1 MSFTSRLEGLLQNV
15 GLGGI
20 VGEVRARLGLKESRD
35 TSAPRTAD
43 FPAPAPRGAPQQTVV
58 ERTPRPRPSIPQPSE
73 AVSAPEPTVAERTPA
88 RGAVTTDADA
98 PSTAQPSA
106 PEPSRKAA
114 AKAPRS
120 GVKKKKP
127 AAKKAQAST
136 GAKAEKKTA
145 HPAAKPKKRVR
156 AAKEAAAPATGNGS
170 TAVDQ
175 LLTAL
180 RSHPRQQEFI
190 SAGKQKDQLVRS
202 LIPLYL
208 ARSLDADFEVTSGT
222 TSRFWGE
229 LGVTYAA
236 PNAAKA
242 LRLHGGYAQDT
253 KKGKAITSRGV
264 QYVEEMLSRFG
275 DASSGA

>member
-15 GLGGI
+15 GLGSI
-20 VGEVRARLGLKESRD
+20 VGEVRARLGLKGPQD
-35 TSAPRTAD
+35 TSAPRDAD
-43 FPAPAPRGAPQQTVV
+43 FPSHAPRAAPQQTVV
-58 ERTPRPRPSIPQPSE
+58 ERTPRPRPVEPQPIDT
-73 AVSAPEPTVAERTPA
+73 AAPEPTVAERTPP
-88 RGAVTTDADA
+88 RSVVTADA
-98 PSTAQPSA
+98 GSSSGDRASA
-106 PEPSRKAA
+106 SPKVASKPQ
-114 AKAPRS
+114 RS
-120 GVKKKKP
+120 GAKKKKP
-127 AAKKAQAST
+127 ATKQARAASST
-136 GAKAEKKTA
+136 KSEKRTTRS
-145 HPAAKPKKRVR
+145 AAKPKKRTGT
-156 AAKEAAAPATGNGS
+156 AKEPASVSNGNGGS
-170 TAVDQ
+170 AVEQ
-175 LLTAL
+175 LLAAL
-180 RSHPRQQEFI
+180 HGHPRQQELI

-253 KKGKAITSRGV
+253 QKGKAITPRGV

-275 DASSGA
+275 NATPET

>member
-20 VGEVRARLGLKESRD
+20 VGEVRARLGLKEPRD
-35 TSAPRTAD
+35 VSAPRSSD
-43 FPAPAPRGAPQQTVV
+43 FPSPPPCGATQQTVV
-58 ERTPRPRPSIPQPSE
+58 ERTPRPRPTISQPPE
-73 AVSAPEPTVAERTPA
+73 APPSEPTVAERTPP
-88 RGAVTTDADA
+88 RGAVTTDAVA
-98 PSTAQPSA
+98 HSAAQPA
-106 PEPSRKAA
+106 TTETSRKVT
-114 AKAPRS
+114 AKAPR
-120 GVKKKKP
+120 GGAKKKKP
-127 AAKKAQAST
+127 AAKQAQGNT
-136 GAKAEKKTA
+136 GAKAEKRTA
-145 HPAAKPKKRVR
+145 RPAAKSKKRAR
-156 AAKEAAAPATGNGS
+156 SAKEATAPAAGNGG

-175 LLTAL
+175 LLSAL
-180 RSHPRQQEFI
+180 RSHPRQQDLI

-208 ARSLDADFEVTSGT
+208 ARSLDAEFEVTSGT

-253 KKGKAITSRGV
+253 QKGKAITARGV

-275 DASSGA
+275 NAASGA

>member
-20 VGEVRARLGLKESRD
+20 VGEVRARLGLKGAQD
-35 TSAPRTAD
+35 TSAPRDAD
-43 FPAPAPRGAPQQTVV
+43 FPSPVPRAAPQQTVV
-58 ERTPRPRPSIPQPSE
+58 ERTPRPRPIAPQPIDT
-73 AVSAPEPTVAERTPA
+73 AAPEPTVAERTPP
-88 RGAVTTDADA
+88 RSAVTADADERPA
-98 PSTAQPSA
+98 P
-106 PEPSRKAA
+106 KAA
-114 AKAPRS
+114 AKSQRPGA
-120 GVKKKKP
+120 KKKKP
-127 AAKKAQAST
+127 STKQARAASSSKS
-136 GAKAEKKTA
+136 EKRTPRTA
-145 HPAAKPKKRVR
+145 VKSKKRTS
-156 AAKEAAAPATGNGS
+156 ASKELASVSTGNGGS
-170 TAVDQ
+170 AVEQ
-175 LLTAL
+175 LLAAL
-180 RSHPRQQEFI
+180 HGHPRQQELI

-253 KKGKAITSRGV
+253 QKGKAITPRGV
-264 QYVEEMLSRFG
+264 QYVEEMLGRFG
-275 DASSGA
+275 NATPGA